1 MPEKIDHTAI
11 LDRMRPTELEARA
24 LKKRV
29 PRGDVD
35 SLEILGFRFK
45 RGQKVLDS
53 VTGEEV
59 EVLDGVRVQV
69 KEEE

>member
-1 MPEKIDHTAI
+1 MAEKIDHTAI
-11 LDRMRPTELEARA
+11 LDHITPVTLDTRG

-29 PRGDVD
+29 PHGEVD

-45 RGQKVLDS
+45 RGQRVVDQ